1 MEVFMLSSTVR
12 TLNNYAKRKF
22 GVSLQSNRPHSNMGT
37 NFLASYDQVKSL
49 SMVNYAGLY
58 MTYQAAKNVALNHIP
73 GDIVE
78 CGVWRG
84 GASYLVAE
92 TLRTYGVSDKNI
104 YMFDTFSGMSKPTK
118 LDVKSTGLDARS
130 KYKTTF
136 DGELNITD
144 WCFSSLDEV
153 KNNMKKSNYNYDQ
166 FIFVPGKV
174 EETIPKTLPEEIAL
188 LRLDT
193 DWYESTHHELVHL
206 YPKVVPGGL
215 IIVDDYT
222 AWKGARKAT
231 DDYLS
236 SLSKKP
242 VLFQD
247 SQYGGL
253 LIIKTD

>member
-1 MEVFMLSSTVR
+1 MLSSTVR

-92 TLRTYGVSDKNI
+92 TLRHMEFQIRTYICLIPFRV
-104 YMFDTFSGMSKPTK
+104 KPTK

-206 YPKVVPGGL
+206 YPLAG
-215 IIVDDYT
+215 
-222 AWKGARKAT
+222 
-231 DDYLS
+231 
-236 SLSKKP
+236 
-242 VLFQD
+242 
-247 SQYGGL
+247 
-253 LIIKTD
+253 